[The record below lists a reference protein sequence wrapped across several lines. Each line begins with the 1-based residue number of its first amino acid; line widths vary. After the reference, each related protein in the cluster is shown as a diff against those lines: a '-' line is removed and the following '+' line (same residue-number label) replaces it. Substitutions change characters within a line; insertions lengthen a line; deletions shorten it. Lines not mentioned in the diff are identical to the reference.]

1 MDPFKEAILRNKI
14 LVCVYGKLPDYAYF
28 YENDISIETINKRK
42 EWFNSF
48 NKEKFINLF
57 DNDTREEMFEIIEYL
72 DNYHNNEY

>member
-28 YENDISIETINKRK
+28 YQDDIIIETIGKRK

-48 NKEKFINLF
+48 NKGKFINFF
-57 DNDTREEMFEIIEYL
+57 DNDIRKEISETIKNL
-72 DNYHNNEY
+72 DNVNE